1 MNDNT
6 SQRTRKTKY
15 QRLSIILLFNNVTC
29 SYPRD
34 TYRPLE
40 ISIRRIM

>member
-6 SQRTRKTKY
+6 SQRSRKTKY
-15 QRLSIILLFNNVTC
+15 QRTKFLLFNNVTC